1 MSRNN
6 KRQYQWI
13 KVDNEKC
20 VKCQKCVNYCPR
32 DVLRSDDEGR
42 PYMKYRDDCWYCDAC
57 TYMCPTGALK
67 LEEVPYLIK

>member
-13 KVDNEKC
+13 KVDSDKC

-32 DVLRSDDEGR
+32 DVLRPDETGL
-42 PYMKYRDDCWYCDAC
+42 PYMKFRDDCWYCDAC
-57 TYMCPTGALK
+57 TYMCPTGALQ